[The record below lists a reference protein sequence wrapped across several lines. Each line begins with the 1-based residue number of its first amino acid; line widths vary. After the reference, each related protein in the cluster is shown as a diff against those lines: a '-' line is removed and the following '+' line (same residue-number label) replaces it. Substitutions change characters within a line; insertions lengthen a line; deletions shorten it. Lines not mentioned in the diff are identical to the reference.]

1 MQKKKKRKEKMKK
14 GGSIK
19 DSIKGKKKKK
29 CIKIKQAMLR
39 LFLAVLGPPFC
50 VPFGLFC
57 ILYQSE
63 GKRLEGRRPQ
73 ETSPGILPESLINK
87 FHGHLWSTC
96 SVPGTGNS
104 TSYLAPRTELGT
116 QLVLQKCTECL
127 PSFFFSFPPS
137 KLPFI
142 QQRFPEYLLGTKYWG
157 HSGEQKNT
165 PDDLPSWH
173 LQFQVGKMDNKQ

>member
-1 MQKKKKRKEKMKK
+1 MQKKKKEKMKK

-57 ILYQSE
+57 VLYQSE

-73 ETSPGILPESLINK
+73 ETSSGILPESLINK

-104 TSYLAPRTELGT
+104 TSYVAPRTEPGT
-116 QLVLQKCTECL
+116 QLVLQNCTECL
-127 PSFFFSFPPS
+127 PSFFFFFS
-137 KLPFI
+137 
-142 QQRFPEYLLGTKYWG
+142 T
-157 HSGEQKNT
+157 
-165 PDDLPSWH
+165 
-173 LQFQVGKMDNKQ
+173 